1 MNPSSLDTQSGSTQ
15 DDHLARIVRLE
26 TNMDNVTTVLVNLQR
41 TQEQHFQYTLT
52 RLDDLRDRIDQVYVN
67 AQEQS
72 NLLQDRIDKA
82 HIDTQGQISRL
93 QDSTQ
98 GQISRLQDNMQGQIN
113 RLQDRI
119 DQVHLH
125 TLERIE
131 RLQDRIDRNTRWLV
145 GLMLVN
151 ITAVAGLYVRMLL
164 A

>member
-26 TNMDNVTTVLVNLQR
+26 TNMDNVTSVLVNLQR

-145 GLMLVN
+145 GLMLAN

>member
-1 MNPSSLDTQSGSTQ
+1 VAVPQ

-26 TNMDNVTTVLVNLQR
+26 TNMDNVTSVLVNLQR

-145 GLMLVN
+145 GLMLAN

>member
-26 TNMDNVTTVLVNLQR
+26 TNMDNVATVLVNLQR

-52 RLDDLRDRIDQVYVN
+52 RLDDLRDRIDQ
-67 AQEQS
+67 
-72 NLLQDRIDKA
+72 A
-82 HIDTQGQISRL
+82 HANTQG
-93 QDSTQ
+93 D
-98 GQISRLQDNMQGQIN
+98 MN

-125 TLERIE
+125 ALERIE

-145 GLMLVN
+145 GLMLAN

>member
-1 MNPSSLDTQSGSTQ
+1 MNPSSLDTPSGSTQ

-26 TNMDNVTTVLVNLQR
+26 TNMDNVTIVLVNLQR

-52 RLDDLRDRIDQVYVN
+52 RLDDLRDRIDQVHVS
-67 AQEQS
+67 AQGQS
-72 NLLQDRIDKA
+72 NLLQDRIDKT
-82 HIDTQGQISRL
+82 HID
-93 QDSTQ
+93 TQ
-98 GQISRLQDNMQGQIN
+98 GQISRLQDNMQGQID

-119 DQVHLH
+119 DQVHSH

-131 RLQDRIDRNTRWLV
+131 RLQERMDRNTCGLV
-145 GLMLVN
+145 GLMLAN

>member
-26 TNMDNVTTVLVNLQR
+26 TNMDNVTAVLVNLQR

-93 QDSTQ
+93 QD
-98 GQISRLQDNMQGQIN
+98 NMQGQIN

-145 GLMLVN
+145 GLMLAN

>member
-26 TNMDNVTTVLVNLQR
+26 TNMDNVTAVLVNLQR

-145 GLMLVN
+145 GLMLAN

>member
-52 RLDDLRDRIDQVYVN
+52 RLDDLRDRIDQVHVS
-67 AQEQS
+67 AQGQS
-72 NLLQDRIDKA
+72 NLLQDRIDKT

-145 GLMLVN
+145 GLMLAN

>member
-52 RLDDLRDRIDQVYVN
+52 RLDELRDRIDQ
-67 AQEQS
+67 
-72 NLLQDRIDKA
+72 A
-82 HIDTQGQISRL
+82 HANTQGE
-93 QDSTQ
+93 
-98 GQISRLQDNMQGQIN
+98 MN

-125 TLERIE
+125 ALERIE
-131 RLQDRIDRNTRWLV
+131 RLQDRIDRNTRCLV
-145 GLMLVN
+145 GLMLAN

>member
-41 TQEQHFQYTLT
+41 TKEQHFQYTLT
-52 RLDDLRDRIDQVYVN
+52 RLDDLRDRIDQ
-67 AQEQS
+67 
-72 NLLQDRIDKA
+72 A
-82 HIDTQGQISRL
+82 HANTQGE
-93 QDSTQ
+93 
-98 GQISRLQDNMQGQIN
+98 MN

-125 TLERIE
+125 ALERIE

-145 GLMLVN
+145 GLMLAN